1 MGSDAEWEAKGVF
14 FKVVDEDMDKAILN
28 HLQESF
34 FPDEP
39 IFRSLGINLD
49 NSAILRSVY
58 ADALKDRSSIAAVDK
73 DGRIMGVRVGDVVSR
88 SMGWAP
94 WIIEKFFGYLKPI
107 MKMFNTPRWIAVFLR
122 LGDQLTYVGPL
133 EMLDRLNCDSI
144 YDDKAVSSARWHGI
158 KGLGSELVR
167 RTEALAKER
176 GCSHTYAMVTGNYS
190 AIAFDR
196 LGHTLVKA
204 VPYAEFRDARGELYL
219 GDTREHKECRLYVK
233 AL

>member
-1 MGSDAEWEAKGVF
+1 M
-14 FKVVDEDMDKAILN
+14 
-28 HLQESF
+28 H
-34 FPDEP
+34 
-39 IFRSLGINLD
+39 RSLGINLD

-73 DGRIMGVRVGDVVSR
+73 DGRIMGVRVGDVVSRWVNIFFLHLFYEYFR

-167 RTEALAKER
+167 
-176 GCSHTYAMVTGNYS
+176 
-190 AIAFDR
+190 
-196 LGHTLVKA
+196 
-204 VPYAEFRDARGELYL
+204 
-219 GDTREHKECRLYVK
+219 
-233 AL
+233 